1 MKIARL
7 FLVLACISTPGL
19 LSACADSCTET
30 WPAASG
36 STKYVSSAC
45 GSSSGDGTQAAPFA
59 SPDQA
64 AKVAKPGDTIVLAG
78 GGYSGALTLPGG
90 VNLLGPGAGKAT
102 LAAGGQAGITIAG
115 SGKTTITGIAVTG
128 AAGVGISSTGV
139 SLVLTDVAVSGT
151 KPTAKGEGGHGVQAE
166 GGAELVLESAKI
178 QNNVGTGVLAVGVA
192 TVSIVDP
199 AFKPGASDGG
209 TAIVDPAFAPASV
222 ISGNEGGGVAIVDPA
237 FAPGSNDA
245 PKLPVQIAATDI
257 RKNKNFGLALFGG
270 GASIT
275 RTAIRDTLKT
285 ATGDYADGVVV
296 ASSAKTKAGAL
307 VVDAQSAVTGNG
319 RAGLLAATQAQ
330 VSVHGEL
337 SGNETGGAWV
347 QGAGAVLQLGSKAR
361 LRNNGL
367 LGAGANKG
375 GRIEVT
381 GARIEATQARKFAE
395 PTGGLPEEVGDG
407 IGAFNGSSL
416 QVKGAR
422 IANNAR
428 AGVIAHQ
435 PKAGVGAIG
444 IDIDISGSDFEGGQ
458 FGIVVNK
465 AGLGK
470 LPDAVGLKGD
480 NKFAAVKKDVDN
492 AGNLLVRSTVCAD
505 QLQDAEACA
514 PKQATP
520 AGK

>member
-1 MKIARL
+1 MKIAR
-7 FLVLACISTPGL
+7 FFTVFVPISTVWLMAG
-19 LSACADSCTET
+19 CGDSCTEV
-30 WPAASG
+30 WPTFNG
-36 STKYVSSAC
+36 SAKYVSSAC
-45 GSSSGDGTQAAPFA
+45 GSSGGDGSQAAPYA
-59 SPDQA
+59 TPAEA
-64 AKVAKPGDTIVLAG
+64 AKVAKAGDTIVLAG
-78 GGYSGALTLPGG
+78 GGYSGGFTLPGG

-102 LAAGGQAGITIAG
+102 LSAGGGTGITIAG
-115 SGKTTITGIAVTG
+115 NGKTTIRGVAVNG
-128 AAGVGISSTGV
+128 AAGYGIASTGV
-139 SLVLTDVAVSGT
+139 ALVLSDVTVSGT
-151 KPTAKGEGGHGVQAE
+151 KPDKNGAGGHGVQAE
-166 GGAELVLESAKI
+166 GGAELVLEAAKI
-178 QNNVGTGVLAVGVA
+178 QGNVGTGVLAVGVA
-192 TVSIVDP
+192 MVSIVDP

-257 RKNKNFGLALFGG
+257 SKNKNFGLALFGG
-270 GASIT
+270 GASIV
-275 RTAIRDTLKT
+275 RSAIRDTQKT
-285 ATGDYADGVVV
+285 ATGDFADGVVV

-319 RAGLLAATQAQ
+319 RAGLVAATQAQ
-330 VSVHGEL
+330 VSVEGEL

-347 QGAGAVLQLGSKAR
+347 QGAGAVLQLGPKAR
-361 LRNNGL
+361 LRKNGL

-375 GRIEVT
+375 GRIEVN

-395 PTGGLPEEVGDG
+395 PAGGMPEDVGDG
-407 IGAFNGSSL
+407 LGAFNGSSL

-428 AGVIAHQ
+428 AGVIAHA
-435 PKAGVGAIG
+435 PKVGGALTG
-444 IDIDISGSDFEGGQ
+444 IEIDVTGSEFEGGQ
-458 FGIVVNK
+458 FGIVINK
-465 AGLGK
+465 TGLAK

-480 NKFAAVKKDVDN
+480 NKFSAVKKDVDN
-492 AGNLLVRSTVCAD
+492 AGNLMVRSSVCSD
-505 QLQDAEACA
+505 QQKDPEACS